1 MSYRNVYLLSIEELS
16 GILSGLFK
24 KINMRI
30 FKLNVYAFFEQLTV
44 RVISVPK

>member
-1 MSYRNVYLLSIEELS
+1 MYIYFQLKNSVGSYLDYL
-16 GILSGLFK
+16 K